1 MSVGNKFKKK
11 IIMPDLKFNDV
22 MVAKFINQ
30 IMSDGKK
37 TIAEKIVYG
46 AFDIIEKQTKT
57 EPVNVFRLAIQNVT
71 PVLEVKPKRV
81 GGATYQVPMEVKG
94 NRKLSLAM
102 KWLII
107 SAKSKKGKA
116 MKFKLAEELI
126 DASENKGNS
135 VKKKENV
142 HKMAEANRA
151 FAHFAW

>member
-1 MSVGNKFKKK
+1 
-11 IIMPDLKFNDV
+11 
-22 MVAKFINQ
+22 
-30 IMSDGKK
+30 
-37 TIAEKIVYG
+37 YG
-46 AFDIIEKQTKT
+46 AFDIIQKQKKE